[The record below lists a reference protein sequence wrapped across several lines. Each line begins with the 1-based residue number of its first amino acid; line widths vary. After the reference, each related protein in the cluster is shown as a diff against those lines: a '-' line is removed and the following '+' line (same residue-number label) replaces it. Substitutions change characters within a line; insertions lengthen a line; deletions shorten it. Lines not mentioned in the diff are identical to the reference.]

1 MKRARR
7 YGARA
12 ILFVLLV
19 AASPFALVK
28 IALDFFFGE
37 VVGDLD
43 FLEAVAD
50 DE

>member
-7 YGARA
+7 YAA
-12 ILFVLLV
+12 KVLLV
-19 AASPFALVK
+19 VILLALLPLALVK
-28 IALDFFFGE
+28 IALDFLFE
-37 VVGDLD
+37 KVIGDLD